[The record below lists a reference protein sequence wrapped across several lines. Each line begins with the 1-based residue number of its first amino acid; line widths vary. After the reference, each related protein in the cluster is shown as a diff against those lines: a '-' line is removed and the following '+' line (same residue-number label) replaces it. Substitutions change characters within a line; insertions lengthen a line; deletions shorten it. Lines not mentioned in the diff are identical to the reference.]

1 MLHQLFC
8 ILVRVLGHFLVQVVQ
23 IEFPTCVQQSD
34 HSFNIKPINLC
45 RDKLFQFFREV
56 CHLEPLRKTQ
66 CFTKDVDVCLREVH
80 CNTIHVL
87 ENKIEALLMFHIPY
101 LDFTIL
107 TVGKVFVHQ

>member
-1 MLHQLFC
+1 MVHQVFC
-8 ILVRVLGHFLVQVVQ
+8 IPERIVRHFLVDVVQ
-23 IEFPTCVQQSD
+23 IVFPTRVQQS
-34 HSFNIKPINLC
+34 HHNFNIKPINLC

-56 CHLEPLRKTQ
+56 CHLEPLCKTQ

-107 TVGKVFVHQ
+107 TVGKVFVH